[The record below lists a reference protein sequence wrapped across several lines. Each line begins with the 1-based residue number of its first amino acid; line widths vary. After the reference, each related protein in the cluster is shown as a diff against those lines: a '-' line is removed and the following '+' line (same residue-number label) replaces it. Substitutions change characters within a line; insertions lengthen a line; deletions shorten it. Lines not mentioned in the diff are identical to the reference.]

1 MLYFLE
7 FFLQI
12 VHDRIINL
20 SRSSIPSLSVVSPL
34 CPPCRHFGVK
44 ENYRKGFSPMYIEI
58 SNAQLKPSQFRKK

>member
-20 SRSSIPSLSVVSPL
+20 SRSSIPSLSSVYPL
-34 CPPCRHFGVK
+34 PVRSIPSLK